1 VSHRFMLTREISCT
15 SAVSGRLALVSIPEG
30 SVICFVGSAG
40 PNRVEVSWHGQR
52 VTMPA
57 GDFAEG
63 TKVRGRAVAAL
74 GARGVSRRSVGF
86 GLKSPL
92 FV

>member
-1 VSHRFMLTREISCT
+1 VAHTFMLTREISCT

-40 PNRVEVSWHGQR
+40 PNRVEVSWHGQS

-63 TKVRGRAVAAL
+63 TEARGRAVAARL
-74 GARGVSRRSVGF
+74 AS
-86 GLKSPL
+86 
-92 FV
+92 